1 MRYIQ
6 TNNALKPAGHYS
18 QAIVCN
24 NLAYVSGQLPI
35 SPDTGRKVTG
45 DVEQQARRI
54 LDNLAIILEDAGSN
68 LDKVLKLVIYI
79 SDVHMWD
86 TVNSVCGEYFT
97 SHKPV
102 RTIVPTR
109 ELHFGL
115 KIEID
120 CIALCE

>member
-1 MRYIQ
+1 MKYIQ

-35 SPDTGRKVTG
+35 DPDTGAKVGG
-45 DVEQQARRI
+45 DIEQQARRV
-54 LDNLAIILEDAGSN
+54 LDNLVIILENAGSS
-68 LDKVLKLVIYI
+68 LEKILKLVIYI
-79 SDVHMWD
+79 SDVYMWD
-86 TVNSVCGEYFT
+86 IVNRVCGDYFT
-97 SHKPV
+97 AHKPA

-115 KIEID
+115 EIEID